1 MANGTLKVENI
12 QTSSGTG
19 TVSIGQSGETVT
31 IPTTITL
38 GKSGET
44 VSIPTGTTVSGAMS
58 NKPAFL
64 ACLSSDYTLA
74 TNVNTVMP
82 LDAVYYNDDGVWNTS
97 TYRFTAPS
105 AGRYFFYGQYHC
117 DDTDDTDFTQTRI
130 NLNGSQD
137 ISFGGSINREILQQ
151 VYASGAAQSQMP
163 TCSVVLDLQ
172 KDDYVESLLRH
183 NQGASQIVS
192 FEFSYFMGYKLIG

>member
-12 QTSSGTG
+12 QTSSGSG
-19 TVSIGQSGETVT
+19 TITIGQSGETV
-31 IPTTITL
+31 
-38 GKSGET
+38 SF
-44 VSIPTGTTVSGAMS
+44 PTGVSLTGNGIS
-58 NKPAFL
+58 NKPGFL
-64 ACLSSDYTLA
+64 ACLSADYSLA
-74 TNVNTVMP
+74 DNVNTVIP
-82 LDAVYYNDDGVWNTS
+82 LDAVYYNDDNVWNTS

-105 AGRYFFYGQYHC
+105 AGRYFFYAQYHC
-117 DDTDDTDFTQTRI
+117 DDVDDADFVQTRI

-137 ISFGGSINREILQQ
+137 ISFGGQTNREILQQ

-192 FEFSYFMGYKLIG
+192 YEFSYFMGYKLIG

>member
-12 QTSSGTG
+12 QTSSGSG
-19 TVSIGQSGETVT
+19 TITLGQSGETVT
-31 IPTTITL
+31 
-38 GKSGET
+38 
-44 VSIPTGTTVSGAMS
+44 IPTGTTVSGAMS

-64 ACLSSDYTLA
+64 ACLSADYSLA
-74 TNVNTVMP
+74 NNVNTVMP
-82 LDAVYYNDDGVWNTS
+82 LDAVYYNDDSVWNTS

-117 DDTDDTDFTQTRI
+117 DDVDDADFVQTRI

-137 ISFGGSINREILQQ
+137 ISFGGQTNREIMTIA
-151 VYASGAAQSQMP
+151 YASGAAQAPMSG
-163 TCSVVLDLQ
+163 CSVILDLQ

-183 NQGASQIVS
+183 NQGANQIVS
-192 FEFSYFMGYKLIG
+192 YEFSYFMGYKLIG